1 MFPGSP
7 HAVLSQ
13 PYATN
18 AGKEPG
24 IPESFATSKYKPCTF
39 EVAIMQEVKPQPL
52 HYKPQAAVTLG
63 VRPYLQPTF
72 SGILLGLFSDICTLD
87 TWV

>member
-1 MFPGSP
+1 
-7 HAVLSQ
+7 
-13 PYATN
+13 
-18 AGKEPG
+18 
-24 IPESFATSKYKPCTF
+24 
-39 EVAIMQEVKPQPL
+39 MQEVKPQPL